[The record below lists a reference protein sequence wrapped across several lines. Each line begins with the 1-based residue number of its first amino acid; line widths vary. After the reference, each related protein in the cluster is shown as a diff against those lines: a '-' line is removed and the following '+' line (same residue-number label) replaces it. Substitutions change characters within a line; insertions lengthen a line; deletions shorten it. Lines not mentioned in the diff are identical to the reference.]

1 MCTRESESEGASRN
15 TRDPQSTI
23 SSWKCV
29 QVANLVIGPDFC
41 VSCRQPGPTLAKHM
55 PLDYSHSSSLQLLSP
70 LGFKAAEQLMNRG
83 LDAAAA
89 TALASITPQNQQRR
103 MQLAQELSLFLQQ
116 LPWQSDL
123 QTCTPEE
130 LLVYL
135 QLEYLPKHAG
145 SRLPNGA
152 VIAAPSTI
160 ATIISHLRMIFKTV
174 GHGDIWQAEEAH
186 GNPACSHQ
194 IKQWQ
199 QGGGKQSSKSWLEVQ
214 RGTAHDRGQ
223 DDPAASAHPATGH
236 AQPRQ
241 VSL

>member
-1 MCTRESESEGASRN
+1 MSNSRKPSGPGDFAPDSRFCSTAIARRHDRPPSEGKLPLRAFSDTSTYSRAV
-15 TRDPQSTI
+15 R
-23 SSWKCV
+23 
-29 QVANLVIGPDFC
+29 AG
-41 VSCRQPGPTLAKHM
+41 
-55 PLDYSHSSSLQLLSP
+55 SHSSSLQLISP
-70 LGFKAAEQLMNRG
+70 SASRQQNSVMNRG

-103 MQLAQELSLFLQQ
+103 SQLAQELSVFLQQ

-145 SRLPNGA
+145 SRLPDGA

-174 GHGDIWQAEEAH
+174 GRGDIWEAEEAH

-199 QGGGKQSSKSWLEVQ
+199 QGGGKQSSKAGWRSTGAVPMTETKMIQLLQ
-214 RGTAHDRGQ
+214 HIQQA
-223 DDPAASAHPATGH
+223 GH

-241 VSL
+241 ISL